1 MLHSVLLPL
10 IVIIIIIII
19 IITIIIIIIVIIITV
34 VAVLEKE
41 ISDVIH
47 CKIQNIFLTTPSPSG
62 SFTSSV
68 WRSFQISL
76 RKQRL

>member
-1 MLHSVLLPL
+1 M
-10 IVIIIIIII
+10 I
-19 IITIIIIIIVIIITV
+19 V

-62 SFTSSV
+62 SFTSYV
-68 WRSFQISL
+68 WHSFQISL
-76 RKQRL
+76 RKQKTVNRLYKVNDHA

>member
-1 MLHSVLLPL
+1 MIL
-10 IVIIIIIII
+10 
-19 IITIIIIIIVIIITV
+19 
-34 VAVLEKE
+34 AVLEKE

-62 SFTSSV
+62 LFTSYV

-76 RKQRL
+76 RKQRLCTDCIKQTTVPRKSWINKRKVKQ